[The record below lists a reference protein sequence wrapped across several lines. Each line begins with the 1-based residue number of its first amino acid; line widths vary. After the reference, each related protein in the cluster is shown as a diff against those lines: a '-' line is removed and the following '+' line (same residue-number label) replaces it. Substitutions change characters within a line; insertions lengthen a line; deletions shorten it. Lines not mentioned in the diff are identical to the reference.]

1 MTIFDKLKE
10 STPVQAAEFMVQ
22 MVKLCETAADVL
34 KEPVTK
40 LLQETLE
47 SEVEE

>member
-10 STPVQAAEFMVQ
+10 STPEQAAVFMEIT
-22 MVKLCETAADVL
+22 VKLCENVADIL

-47 SEVEE
+47 SEIEE

>member
-10 STPVQAAEFMVQ
+10 STPAQAAVFMVQ
-22 MVKLCETAADVL
+22 MVKLCETAADIL

-40 LLQETLE
+40 LIQETLE
-47 SEVEE
+47 GEIEE